1 MTGTSNI
8 GQIDELQRALT
19 ETIER
24 ARVEQ
29 DDREKKKLIINIEKY
44 IYDKIF
50 HYQ

>member
-8 GQIDELQRALT
+8 GQIDELQRALR

-29 DDREKKKLIINIEKY
+29 DDREKKKLILNI
-44 IYDKIF
+44 
-50 HYQ
+50 